1 MPIRMLRDWTDS
13 YRFDCIS
20 PEAEVL
26 FTRLIMKADDY
37 GNFFGDS
44 RIITSM
50 CFPLGAMFDVQEALD
65 TLASRGLIM
74 LYRVDSKDYLNICNF
89 GQRMRNGMKRKF
101 PAHAGESPELA
112 ADSGKARPERNT
124 NRIETEENKKAF
136 DAFWSAYPK
145 KVGKGQAESAWLKA
159 DLPDLDIILKSL
171 HKAKQMPDWIKENG
185 AFIPHASTWLNQR
198 RWEDSGMDY
207 AALSSKRVLGLSA
220 DQETPS
226 QIDEQDAKSW
236 LEENYDN
243 IEIAGSFRQWPPHI
257 QKEYLTKKTN

>member
-74 LYRVDSKDYLNICNF
+74 LYSVDGKEYLHIANF

-101 PAHAGESPELA
+101 PTHAGELQESA
-112 ADSGKARPERNT
+112 ASCSKERPERNT
-124 NRIETEENKKAF
+124 NRIETEENRKAF
-136 DAFWSAYPK
+136 DAFWAAYPK
-145 KVGKGQAESAWLKA
+145 KVGKSMAEAAWAKA
-159 DLPDLDIILKSL
+159 ELPELDIILKSL
-171 HKAKQMPDWIKENG
+171 HKAKQSPDWIKEKG
-185 AFIPHASTWLNQR
+185 AFIPHPSTWLNQR
-198 RWEDSGMDY
+198 RWEDSGMDF
-207 AALSSKRVLGLSA
+207 AALSSKRVLGLSSA
-220 DQETPS
+220 QETPS
-226 QIDEQDAKSW
+226 QIDEHDAKLW
-236 LEENYDN
+236 LEDNYDN
-243 IEIAGSFRQWPPHI
+243 VEIAGSFRQWPPHI
-257 QKEYLTKKTN
+257 QKEYLNQKTN